1 MLYNDSDITDI
12 KKLVGFL
19 RLCSLSMRKF
29 LAILSALIAGGLGI
43 TLVSSVSQASVYAM
57 N

>member
-1 MLYNDSDITDI
+1 
-12 KKLVGFL
+12 
-19 RLCSLSMRKF
+19 MRKF

-43 TLVSSVSQASVYAM
+43 TLVSSAPEAAAQAL

>member
-1 MLYNDSDITDI
+1 MSLYILQISS
-12 KKLVGFL
+12 
-19 RLCSLSMRKF
+19 SLMRKF

-43 TLVSSVSQASVYAM
+43 TLVSSASEAHALIAA

>member
-1 MLYNDSDITDI
+1 MM
-12 KKLVGFL
+12 K
-19 RLCSLSMRKF
+19 KF

-43 TLVSSVSQASVYAM
+43 TVVSSGQSAQALIAA